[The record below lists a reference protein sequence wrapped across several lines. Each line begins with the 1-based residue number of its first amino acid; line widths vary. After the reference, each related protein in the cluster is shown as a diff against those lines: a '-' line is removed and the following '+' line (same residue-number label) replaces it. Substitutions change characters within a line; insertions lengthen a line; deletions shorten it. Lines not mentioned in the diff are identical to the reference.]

1 MQQQLTLHS
10 IVYSENGTKMT
21 YQYTYDE
28 SLAKFFNKKEPYYVA
43 YQENIASVPESI
55 AVIPFL
61 ANIMPI
67 AWFVGFD
74 VYVNELDETFY
85 HSLQNLKAE
94 FAIHFPQIKA
104 DTQLHVAK
112 KVSHSFDQENHALL
126 FSGGLDAFESLT
138 RNIDK
143 NPYLISVHGADIEV
157 ADTKR
162 WNDFKRFNLEEEII
176 SEDRL
181 CYVESNLRTFYTYE
195 VDLLVGVGWW
205 GKIQHGMALL
215 SLIAPLSY
223 LHQITTTMIASS
235 NTGEV
240 SFGWGSTSE
249 TDEKVRWANQKVIH
263 DGFHLRRTEKIENI
277 VTFAKKTGYKVKLR
291 VCYSEWRTGYNCSRC
306 TKCQRTMFGFILEGE
321 NPNDYGFEVPQ
332 DFYDLLLKNFNEKA
346 MMTVGVKY
354 EWQCLQDKAK
364 TIQEPY
370 IVSDKVKEIDKFNTF
385 VQLNLD
391 EIVNK
396 NKDQLQKRREMKFV
410 IINKFPKL
418 FQFYLKLRRKL

>member
-1 MQQQLTLHS
+1 MVTLQN
-10 IVYSENGTKMT
+10 IIFTENGTKMR

-28 SLAKFFNKKEPYYVA
+28 SIAKYFNKKEAYYVQ
-43 YQENIASVPESI
+43 YQEDISSVPESI
-55 AVIPFL
+55 NVIPFL

-74 VYVNELDETFY
+74 VQVNELDETFFQ
-85 HSLQNLKAE
+85 SLQNLKEE
-94 FAIHFPQIKA
+94 FSVHFPQIKA
-104 DTQLHVAK
+104 ESKLHVK
-112 KVSHSFDQENHALL
+112 NLVSNTFTEDNHALL

-138 RNIDK
+138 RNIAQ
-143 NPYLISVHGADIEV
+143 NPYLISVHGADIEI

-162 WNDFKRFNLEEEII
+162 WNDFKRFNLEEEVIN
-176 SEDRL
+176 SERV

-223 LHQITTTMIASS
+223 LHKITTTMIASS

-249 TDEKVRWANQKVIH
+249 TDEKVRWANQQVIH
-263 DGFHLRRTEKIENI
+263 DGFHLRRTEKIEN
-277 VTFAKKTGYKVKLR
+277 VVAFAKKTGYQVKLR

-306 TKCQRTMFGFILEGE
+306 TKCQRTMLGFILEGE
-321 NPNDYGFEVPQ
+321 NPSDYGFDVPK
-332 DFYDLLLKNFNEKA
+332 DFYDLILKNFDEKA

-354 EWQCLQDKAK
+354 EWQCLQDKAR
-364 TIQEPY
+364 TIEKPFIIRDEP
-370 IVSDKVKEIDKFNTF
+370 SELANFNTF
-385 VQLNLD
+385 VKLNLD

-396 NKDQLQKRREMKFV
+396 NQEKLQKKRELKFM

-418 FQFYLKLRRKL
+418 FQYYLSLRRKL